1 MLLEQVLAGSKAD
14 SRAQSLLEAIDWCS
28 PSPAM
33 SPYTYR
39 ILVNAHVLRS
49 KYYTPLHLAAETG
62 NADIVKVLLAA
73 GADVLARTSTCACR
87 IVVVTC
93 CPFVHTRRAGSM

>member
-1 MLLEQVLAGSKAD
+1 
-14 SRAQSLLEAIDWCS
+14 
-28 PSPAM
+28 M

-62 NADIVKVLLAA
+62 NADIVNALLAA
-73 GADVLARTSTCACR
+73 GADVFATNCPMNDIDLSGLVWEEGPISMCACCSTF
-87 IVVVTC
+87 VTRF
-93 CPFVHTRRAGSM
+93 PFYHARRTGTR